1 MKNEKQIKLI
11 YDSNISDIELR
22 RRRLKEI
29 IKVRNCR
36 SLSDCTDYYLK
47 CYDDDNDVAENSSYL
62 SKALRSIKGLATDE
76 NDKPLKNED
85 GYFYLVDYDEGM
97 EEKLKNIYVKNDL
110 KVYDMRTI
118 IIDSKQ
124 DDYQALLKILNE
136 KQRDIVDIKVID
148 VSHNI
153 KRIIVSYKT
162 ELRELSIN
170 DKNCYVYDADDLGE
184 VFKSIEMDIK
194 EENSKL

>member
-11 YDSNISDIELR
+11 YDNNISDIELR

-47 CYDDDNDVAENSSYL
+47 CYDDDNEVAENSSYL
-62 SKALRSIKGLATDE
+62 SKALRSIDCLATDE
-76 NDKPLKNED
+76 NDKPLKNKD
-85 GYFYLVDYDEGM
+85 GYFYLVDYDESV
-97 EEKLKNIYVKNDL
+97 EKKLKNIYVKNEL
-110 KVYDMRTI
+110 QVYDMRTI
-118 IIDSKQ
+118 IIDSKINN
-124 DDYQALLKILNE
+124 YQALFKILNRR
-136 KQRDIVDIKVID
+136 QWNIVDIKVID
-148 VSHNI
+148 VNPNT

-162 ELRELSIN
+162 ELRELSMN
-170 DKNCYVYDADDLGE
+170 DKNCYVYDPEDLGE